1 MYQELGQ
8 RDKKYLGGAT
18 RGPAGTSRAFAGSRK
33 KGDLRYAPL
42 HSRMLCRNYV
52 VQQISPCFLQ
62 DLQSE
67 WKKEQMQKS
76 YKGVKVAPCCED
88 NLPKLFKLFNVLKVF
103 KVCKVFKLFKVFQ
116 LLKLFNLFTSFKLF
130 KLFKCW
136 YATSVRDAS

>member
-1 MYQELGQ
+1 MGLERSRGMISMIGMVM
-8 RDKKYLGGAT
+8 RMSLGGAT
-18 RGPAGTSRAFAGSRK
+18 RVKPPTSRAFAGSRK

-76 YKGVKVAPCCED
+76 YKGVKSEKRCEI
-88 NLPKLFKLFNVLKVF
+88 VTVGRRAARGGESRSH
-103 KVCKVFKLFKVFQ
+103 Q
-116 LLKLFNLFTSFKLF
+116 T
-130 KLFKCW
+130 
-136 YATSVRDAS
+136 